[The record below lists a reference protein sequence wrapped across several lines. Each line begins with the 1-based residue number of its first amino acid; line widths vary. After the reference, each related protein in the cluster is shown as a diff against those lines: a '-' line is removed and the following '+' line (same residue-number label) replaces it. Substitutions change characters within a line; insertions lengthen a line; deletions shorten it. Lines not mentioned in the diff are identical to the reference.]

1 MNTHLKTTTTL
12 LVLAAIVA
20 GLYFIPVATVIG
32 FALLFLYGVIYAE
45 IKETEEKL
53 KENEKKT
60 TKENN

>member
-12 LVLAAIVA
+12 LTLAAIVA

-45 IKETEEKL
+45 IKESEEKL
-53 KENEKKT
+53 KQENQKQENE
-60 TKENN
+60 

>member
-1 MNTHLKTTTTL
+1 MNTHLKTTSTL

-53 KENEKKT
+53 KENGGKT
-60 TKENN
+60 EENN

>member
-12 LVLAAIVA
+12 LVLAAIIA

-53 KENEKKT
+53 KENGRKT
-60 TKENN
+60 EGNN

>member
-12 LVLAAIVA
+12 LTLAAIVA

-53 KENEKKT
+53 KENGGK
-60 TKENN
+60 TKEDN

>member
-1 MNTHLKTTTTL
+1 MNTHLKTTSTL

-53 KENEKKT
+53 KENGRKT
-60 TKENN
+60 EENN

>member
-1 MNTHLKTTTTL
+1 MNTHLKTTSTL

-20 GLYFIPVATVIG
+20 GLYFIPVVTVIG

-53 KENEKKT
+53 KENGRKT
-60 TKENN
+60 EENN

>member
-1 MNTHLKTTTTL
+1 MNTHLKTTSTL
-12 LVLAAIVA
+12 LVLAAIIA

-53 KENEKKT
+53 KENGRKT
-60 TKENN
+60 EENN

>member
-53 KENEKKT
+53 KENGGKT
-60 TKENN
+60 EENN